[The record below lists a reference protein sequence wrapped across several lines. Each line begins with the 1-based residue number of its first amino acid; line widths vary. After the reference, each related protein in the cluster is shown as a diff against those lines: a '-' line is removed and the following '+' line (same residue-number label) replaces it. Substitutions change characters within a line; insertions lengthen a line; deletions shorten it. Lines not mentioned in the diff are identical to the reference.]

1 MGFPF
6 ALILQAPAII
16 GAIAK
21 ALDLV
26 EDLVRKPKAGAEKK
40 EMVLDKI
47 LGDISDDAYKLED
60 TEYEEDTYIPT
71 KMLFFDGKYNWGC
84 LLSELP
90 ELRAALGDVI
100 DAVVSVKNI
109 LTKCDE

>member
-16 GAIAK
+16 SAIAK
-21 ALDLV
+21 AIDLV

-40 EMVLDKI
+40 EMVLDKV
-47 LGDISDDAYKLED
+47 LGDIEDDATDLEGI
-60 TEYEEDTYIPT
+60 EYDQDEYIPT

-84 LLSELP
+84 LLGELP
-90 ELRAALGDVI
+90 ELRAAIGDVI

-109 LTKCDE
+109 LAKCDE